1 MAVALLGHMTMDLPV
16 LECGKCEPLKLGV
29 HAGALGIAALCG
41 LYNAAAWL
49 SRRER
54 HLAVNT
60 VLYTALTIWEQQH
73 VAHHLAEL
81 RRPRSA
87 ELPVPATAG
96 EKVEEVAAVAAV
108 AAAVLAA

>member
-1 MAVALLGHMTMDLPV
+1 MRVALLGYMTMDLPV
-16 LECGKCEPLKLGV
+16 LKCGKCEPLKLGV
-29 HAGALGIAALCG
+29 HAGALSLAALCG
-41 LYNAAAWL
+41 IYNAAAWL
-49 SRRER
+49 SRREM

-73 VAHHLAEL
+73 VAHHFAEL
-81 RRPRSA
+81 RRTEAPSA
-87 ELPVPATAG
+87 PPTTA

>member
-1 MAVALLGHMTMDLPV
+1 MRVALLGRMTMDLAV
-16 LECGKCEPLKLGV
+16 LKCGKCEPLKFGV
-29 HAGALGIAALCG
+29 HAGALGLAVLCG
-41 LYNAAAWL
+41 IYNAAAWL
-49 SRRER
+49 SRREM

-81 RRPRSA
+81 RRPETEA
-87 ELPVPATAG
+87 PLAQPTTA